1 MSITFIVAN
10 KSGNS
15 EIAGEKYFTDTTVN
29 ITHDFSNSVTEH
41 PVETGV
47 SFSDHV
53 QVRNNRFTVSGIF
66 GSFSLN
72 QYAGDTISYGKER
85 IKDAYA
91 FLRRLR
97 DNREVFTLVSKYDVY
112 ENCVVESLNIPVS
125 SDNFTSLYFD
135 INIVQIRVATTESTS
150 LVKVDNVIAPK
161 KDDASGTSNGGKTV
175 NQETGVTYDITKKL
189 SDAGVDVVDW
199 AIGGNSVSES
209 EVAIAHAKANTG
221 SK

>member
-29 ITHDFSNSVTEH
+29 ISHDFSNSVTEH

-53 QVRNNRFTVSGIF
+53 QVKNNRFTVSGIF

-85 IKDAYA
+85 IKDAYT
-91 FLRRLR
+91 FLCRLR
-97 DNREVFTLVSKYDVY
+97 DNREVFTLVSRYDVY
-112 ENCVVESLNIPVS
+112 ENCVIESLNIPVS

-135 INIVQIRVATTESTS
+135 INIVQIRVATTESTN
-150 LVKVDNVIAPK
+150 LVRVENVIDTK
-161 KDDASGTSNGGKTV
+161 KDDASGTSNGGKQ
-175 NQETGVTYDITKKL
+175 N
-189 SDAGVDVVDW
+189 
-199 AIGGNSVSES
+199 GNSVALEVTKYAFPSLFEGETPS
-209 EVAIAHAKANTG
+209 KLSTPEDEVAIAHAKANTG